1 MLLNNEWVK
10 NEVMEEIKTYLE
22 NTWTYNSPK
31 PTGHSKGSPEIQ
43 VHSKTG
49 LPREDRKISNKQ
61 PNPTPKRTRR
71 TTINKAH
78 SKHKE

>member
-1 MLLNNEWVK
+1 
-10 NEVMEEIKTYLE
+10 MEHRE
-22 NTWTYNSPK
+22 NC
-31 PTGHSKGSPEIQ
+31 PEME
-43 VHSKTG
+43 VHSNTG